1 MINERVNNIIVKS
14 TYYYY
19 DSNTKK
25 SITKYEQILTENL
38 EYLKN
43 TKMVYE

>member
-14 TYYYY
+14 TYYY

-25 SITKYEQILTENL
+25 SITKYKQILTENL

-43 TKMVYE
+43 IEMVYE

>member
-14 TYYYY
+14 TYYY

-25 SITKYEQILTENL
+25 SITKYSQILTKNL
-38 EYLKN
+38 EYLKK
-43 TKMVYE
+43 TEIVYE